1 MDLSSIGFIGLGEL
15 GAALV
20 RRLMQLGRGVVAWDV
35 VDQRVDALV
44 DEGAVRGHSAI
55 DVAERCDLVIACVTD
70 TGAVH
75 EVVFGDAGI
84 ALAQS
89 PPRVFVDATT
99 GDPDLASEM
108 AERLHA
114 VTGTHWIDAP
124 VTGGWTGAL
133 RGELVVFAGGDSD
146 RIEALRPLFDDYA
159 KRVVHTGPI
168 GSGQTAKICN
178 QVIIG
183 ATLAGVAEALN
194 LAERYGMSPAAMPD
208 ILTGGWADSV
218 LLQDHGRRMAA
229 GDYSGSARGML
240 EDMDLCRSLGQR
252 HRAMMPVTDLVA
264 SLYLRLLEHDQ
275 ETTGQV
281 GLMWL
286 YRNRGE

>member
-1 MDLSSIGFIGLGEL
+1 
-15 GAALV
+15 
-20 RRLMQLGRGVVAWDV
+20 MQLGREVVAWDI
-35 VDQRVDALV
+35 VDQRIDALV
-44 DEGAVRGHSAI
+44 DEGAVRGDSPI

-70 TGAVH
+70 TGAVR

-89 PPRVFVDATT
+89 PPLVFVDSTT
-99 GDPDLASEM
+99 GDPDVASEM

-133 RGELVVFAGGDSD
+133 RGELVVFAGGDPD
-146 RIEALRPLFDDYA
+146 RIEAVRPVFDDYA
-159 KRVVHTGPI
+159 KRVVHTGPN

-208 ILTGGWADSV
+208 ILAGGWADSV

-229 GDYSGSARGML
+229 GDYSGSVKGML
-240 EDMDLCRSLGQR
+240 EDMDLCRSFGER
-252 HRAMMPVTDLVA
+252 HHAMMPVTDLSA
-264 SLYLRLLEHDQ
+264 SLYRRLLEHDR

-286 YRNRGE
+286 YRNGGV